1 MGLTITLAEDLE
13 KQLRGIAVDRGE
25 SVESLVV
32 SAVRR
37 YISQTSAE
45 EEATESVAESR
56 HFHRQIKEQMRQRNP
71 ALGKRLS
78 HPQVT
83 ELMDRLSE
91 KAAKGLPF
99 NTWREAEAFMRDDT
113 YYDFDRQQYL
123 HN

>member
-1 MGLTITLAEDLE
+1 MSLTITLSEDLE
-13 KQLRGIAVDRGE
+13 KQLRSIAVGQGE

-37 YISQTSAE
+37 YITQTSAK
-45 EEATESVAESR
+45 EALESLAGSR
-56 HFHRQIKEQMRQRNP
+56 QLHRQVKEQMHKRNP
-71 ALGKRLS
+71 TLRKRLS

-91 KAAKGLPF
+91 KGAKGLPF
-99 NTWREAEAFMRDDT
+99 DTWQEAEASMRGEA

>member
-1 MGLTITLAEDLE
+1 MGLTITLTEDLE

-45 EEATESVAESR
+45 ETPESVAESR
-56 HFHRQIKEQMRQRNP
+56 HLHRQIKEKMRQRNP

-99 NTWREAEAFMRDDT
+99 NTWREAEAFMRGDT